1 MGFRE
6 EDCSEEASASS
17 LNIRYEVISSTIT
30 SGEVAPVDRYYGKN
44 KAASAATALEE
55 VEKTTDINTW
65 RDAATAA
72 AAPTTIG
79 RLDYLRGMSSGAKRL
94 VQSLRGRSG
103 VSSTDHVHVN
113 RKDCITVDRDTTGA
127 ASTSAT
133 RLCHYDS
140 GHELDEISV
149 VGVGVVTPTTPC
161 HCTSNKYGSGQT
173 LYSIAASVPPSA
185 STFTPAASSS
195 AISSTAL
202 RTGTTTGHT
211 SSGGFLGLA
220 NYSDTIDKRIDNVR
234 GIDNRQRICEDDSK
248 SMESTVSRS
257 RQSLLDLMGN
267 KLMGKNPSNNRYYNT
282 HHQHH
287 HHHHHHQQQQQQQ
300 QQQPQQQQHQQH
312 RGNEQQRYFGESRD
326 SLHGAYVNRGASEL
340 DLSHK
345 SRRKD
350 QRGKLKFPNVVSLSS
365 SRDATHM
372 RSLASTN
379 HLNSNNNCNGT
390 ETRYTAQQ
398 QQQQRGSRGFPG
410 QPGTQGF
417 RTGAPNWSFV
427 FDPAGETLVVWFC
440 LDYFSDLLYLVDI
453 VFHFRTGYLE
463 DGVLQTDAIKLRNHY
478 MNSTTLVKIYR
489 FWAFMDRTER
499 HTNYPNLFRSTSLI
513 HYLLVIFHWNGCLYH
528 IIYKNNGFGSKNWVF
543 NDSETADVVK
553 QYLQSYYWCT
563 LALTTIGDL
572 PRPRSKSEYLFVI
585 AQLLFGLLLFATVL
599 GHVAN
604 IVTSVSAARKEFQA
618 KLDGVKTYMRM
629 RRVPNH
635 LQVKVIKWF
644 DYLWL
649 TQKCSDEEKAVS
661 CLPDKLK
668 AEIAINVHLDTLRR
682 VEIFQ
687 NTEAGFLCEL
697 VLRLRPV
704 LFSPGDYICRKGEVG
719 KEMYIVNRGR
729 LQVVADNGKTVLA
742 TLKAGSYFG
751 EISILNM
758 GTAGKECGNRR
769 TASVRSVGYSDLFV
783 LSKKDMWD
791 VLKEY
796 PAARVRLEAIAVKRL
811 EKYKRAPLEKVA
823 MGRSQSTPGLVESRG
838 RTSLEEM
845 WISPMDL
852 RTPRSLFSPSPSP
865 ITASSLHGLR
875 TTESADPN
883 ATNAAATVARG
894 VDSPMSAT
902 SSGRSSEDQTARALR
917 STTTQPSIGRQSTH
931 SGMSGNS
938 MMQLM
943 SEGAAT
949 PLLGVSS
956 HEALLAE
963 IKRLRERLLC
973 LETENASMSVKLNQQ
988 QWEVENRLAEI
999 EMQIC
1004 GASSTS
1010 SIEDNEQIWPREK
1023 RGELRIDQIK
1033 RHVTD
1038 DNITLPTTP
1047 CGLSIGSPSQRLFES
1062 ESDNGSDDDR
1072 RRRRYYGTC
1081 NGYTSQPGS
1090 KSNLLLCVQCDLESR
1105 SCSYRPR
1112 TPGSRIGR
1120 FIEEDRALR
1129 CVECIANEE
1138 LPLDDCHCTHCDF
1151 TIRDD
1156 EPDLICFRCEND
1168 DDRCTTEDELLPHCS
1183 KCDEHSTETTESQL
1197 GQNGSTTQVTSS
1209 SSENGQYP
1217 VDAIVKIHVNDKSLD
1232 VDSDDNNE
1240 NSNSLCKNHEI
1251 ETLSVI
1257 DRLSTIVEHVQ
1268 SESTGDEENSASGSS
1283 GHKLNGQPRTRYLDS
1298 MLVLFM

>member
-1 MGFRE
+1 MGFW
-6 EDCSEEASASS
+6 EDCSEEAA
-17 LNIRYEVISSTIT
+17 LEQ
-30 SGEVAPVDRYYGKN
+30 
-44 KAASAATALEE
+44 AASVGRSSATKLLLPF
-55 VEKTTDINTW
+55 VYDGDDNDDDYNNNIEKVKCNYLNNSNLSEDNHTW
-65 RDAATAA
+65 RDAATLA

-94 VQSLRGRSG
+94 VQSLRGRNGGSASG
-103 VSSTDHVHVN
+103 QTPGGHLGKN
-113 RKDCITVDRDTTGA
+113 DCFVVRGVDNSGA
-127 ASTSAT
+127 GSTSAT
-133 RLCHYDS
+133 RLCYYDS

-149 VGVGVVTPTTPC
+149 VGGAATPTTPC
-161 HCTSNKYGSGQT
+161 HYSGNKYGSGQT
-173 LYSIAASVPPSA
+173 LYSIATTVPPA
-185 STFTPAASSS
+185 AISTPVAPAS
-195 AISSTAL
+195 AISSIARSSATTAGQASTGSYPGL
-202 RTGTTTGHT
+202 IGGYGDGDKRTGNNARTPDIR
-211 SSGGFLGLA
+211 LRVEE
-220 NYSDTIDKRIDNVR
+220 DT
-234 GIDNRQRICEDDSK
+234 K
-248 SMESTVSRS
+248 SVESTVSRS
-257 RQSLLDLMGN
+257 KQSLFDTGFDRLV
-267 KLMGKNPSNNRYYNT
+267 GKSSNQRYYN
-282 HHQHH
+282 QHH
-287 HHHHHHQQQQQQQ
+287 Y
-300 QQQPQQQQHQQH
+300 QQHQQSKDS
-312 RGNEQQRYFGESRD
+312 RGRHQEQQIYSVSQRYFGSSRD
-326 SLHGAYVNRGASEL
+326 SLHGGYVTRGASEL
-340 DLSHK
+340 DLSRK

-350 QRGKLKFPNVVSLSS
+350 QLRGKLKFPNVVSLSS
-365 SRDATHM
+365 SRDASHL

-379 HLNSNNNCNGT
+379 HLNGNSSCNGT

-398 QQQQRGSRGFPG
+398 QQQQRGSRGYPG
-410 QPGTQGF
+410 QPGQRGF

-427 FDPAGETLVVWFC
+427 FDPAGRLCYYWSMVVSLAFLYNFWVIIYRFAFQEINGETLVVWFC
-440 LDYFSDLLYLVDI
+440 LDYFSDFLYLVDI

-463 DGVLQTDAIKLRNHY
+463 DGVLQTDATKLRSHY
-478 MNSTTLVKIYR
+478 MNTTTFYIDCLCLLPLDFLYLSIGFNSILRSFRLVKIYR

-528 IIYKNNGFGSKNWVF
+528 IIYKNHGFGSKNWVY
-543 NDSETADVVK
+543 NDSENADVVK

-585 AQLLFGLLLFATVL
+585 GQLLFGLLLFATVL

-635 LQVKVIKWF
+635 LQIKVIKWF

-811 EKYKRAPLEKVA
+811 EKYKRAPLEKDNSFLNYCAAA
-823 MGRSQSTPGLVESRG
+823 MGRSQSTPGLVESEG
-838 RTSLEEM
+838 RITLEDM
-845 WISPMDL
+845 WLTPNEL

-875 TTESADPN
+875 AGVDTAVD
-883 ATNAAATVARG
+883 TNTIGTAAAADRTRTAA
-894 VDSPMSAT
+894 DSPVSAT
-902 SSGRSSEDQTARALR
+902 SSARSSEDQTARVPH

-931 SGMSGNS
+931 SGMTCNS
-938 MMQLM
+938 MTQLV
-943 SEGAAT
+943 SEGAMT

-956 HEALLAE
+956 HAALLAE
-963 IKRLRERLLC
+963 IKRLRERLIC
-973 LETENASMSVKLNQQ
+973 LETENAAMSDKLNQQ
-988 QWEVENRLAEI
+988 QWAVEHRLAEI

-1010 SIEDNEQIWPREK
+1010 SIEDTERNRE
-1023 RGELRIDQIK
+1023 
-1033 RHVTD
+1033 
-1038 DNITLPTTP
+1038 
-1047 CGLSIGSPSQRLFES
+1047 SI
-1062 ESDNGSDDDR
+1062 
-1072 RRRRYYGTC
+1072 
-1081 NGYTSQPGS
+1081 
-1090 KSNLLLCVQCDLESR
+1090 
-1105 SCSYRPR
+1105 
-1112 TPGSRIGR
+1112 I
-1120 FIEEDRALR
+1120 
-1129 CVECIANEE
+1129 
-1138 LPLDDCHCTHCDF
+1138 
-1151 TIRDD
+1151 
-1156 EPDLICFRCEND
+1156 
-1168 DDRCTTEDELLPHCS
+1168 
-1183 KCDEHSTETTESQL
+1183 
-1197 GQNGSTTQVTSS
+1197 
-1209 SSENGQYP
+1209 
-1217 VDAIVKIHVNDKSLD
+1217 
-1232 VDSDDNNE
+1232 
-1240 NSNSLCKNHEI
+1240 
-1251 ETLSVI
+1251 
-1257 DRLSTIVEHVQ
+1257 
-1268 SESTGDEENSASGSS
+1268 
-1283 GHKLNGQPRTRYLDS
+1283 
-1298 MLVLFM
+1298 